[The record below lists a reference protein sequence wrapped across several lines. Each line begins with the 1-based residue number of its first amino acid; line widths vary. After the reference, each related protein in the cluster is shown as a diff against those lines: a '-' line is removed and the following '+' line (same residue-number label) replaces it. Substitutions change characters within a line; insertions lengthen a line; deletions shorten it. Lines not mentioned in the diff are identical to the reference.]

1 MSYRMKMH
9 FQCWLNLVDEETE
22 TSKRQW
28 CPPEAVVPGPVCTGG
43 ASRTGPMKATVH
55 FRSKHRCH
63 LKTMTTKASS
73 KPNAQKQQAN
83 ALFHPLRLPAFWT
96 WFQDHILYMDWSF
109 NSQVSSNVWSKARLS
124 FFFSVFVVVAY
135 VIMIFYFIKNF
146 IFYWSLVD

>member
-1 MSYRMKMH
+1 MKMH

-43 ASRTGPMKATVH
+43 VSRTGPMKGSVH

-73 KPNAQKQQAN
+73 KPKAQKQQAN

-124 FFFSVFVVVAY
+124 FFFFFSVFVVVAY